1 MHPIRILATV
11 AALSAATAGHAAVLV
26 NGSFESPIQPS
37 SVVIGPGMSF
47 VRSLDAGHNGI
58 ALQVDV
64 RAAFLPTGAA
74 VPNLPPGALPA
85 NWPVDAAGQGFPI
98 IPAFLPP
105 PPDIFNVP
113 VQAAGIIVPT
123 FIPPGDKST
132 ANGFANLTYSI
143 GNETT
148 ADAFALNL
156 KGEALASDEAQIA
169 GPRPGDAPLD
179 ADALVQL
186 VAEISL
192 PSGPLLD
199 GKPDYRLT
207 VDAFSLPGDGT
218 LSVTLRDFDAGTE
231 TDISNNGFDDFLLAD
246 HSYSLRFVQEM
257 RVIHGSDPAFD
268 LAFSGTLAVIPE
280 PGDWAALGGL
290 GCLGWVVWRKRH
302 VGSRTA

>member
-1 MHPIRILATV
+1 MRALTRLPAFIFVASLATSPASLV
-11 AALSAATAGHAAVLV
+11 AG
-26 NGSFESPIQPS
+26 
-37 SVVIGPGMSF
+37 VITGPGASF
-47 VRSLDAGHNGI
+47 VRSLNAGHNGI
-58 ALQVDV
+58 ALQVDA

-74 VPNLPPGALPA
+74 VPNLPPGTLPA
-85 NWPVDAAGQGFPI
+85 NWPVAPASQGSLI

-113 VQAAGIIVPT
+113 VQAAGTIIPS

-132 ANGFANLTYSI
+132 ANGFANLTYRI

-186 VAEISL
+186 VATVML

-207 VDAFSLPGDGT
+207 VDPFSLPGDGALQVKLFNFNT
-218 LSVTLRDFDAGTE
+218 STE
-231 TDISNNGFDDFLLAD
+231 TDISNNGFDDDLLAE
-246 HSYSLRFVQEM
+246 HSYLLRFIYEL
-257 RVIHGSDPAFD
+257 RVPHGTDPAFD
-268 LAFSGTLAVIPE
+268 LTLEGTLGVIPE
-280 PGDWAALGGL
+280 PGACAALFAFGCAGWAA
-290 GCLGWVVWRKRH
+290 WRR
-302 VGSRTA
+302 RTSGTRPPSV